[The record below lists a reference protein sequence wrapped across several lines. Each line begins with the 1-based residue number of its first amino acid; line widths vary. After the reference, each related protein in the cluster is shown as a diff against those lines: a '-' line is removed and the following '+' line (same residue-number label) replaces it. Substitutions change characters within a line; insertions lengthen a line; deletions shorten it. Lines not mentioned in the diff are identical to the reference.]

1 MGGRVAFRGMA
12 NVLNNEKKQQI
23 LALGQLGWS
32 LRRIQ
37 AATHVRRETIST
49 YLKVAGVGVW
59 PPGGWGRQTG
69 SKPAIGVTT
78 DFGVELSAPR
88 PEIQG
93 VIPGESAKPAIE
105 VTTGFG
111 VELRSPRSE
120 NPGRN
125 PSASACEPFQEAIDL
140 GLSRGRNAMAIW
152 QDLVSDYGFTSSYQ
166 SVKRYVQK
174 RRGSPLPQATAVILT
189 APGEEAQVDYGTGPM
204 VRDPHSG
211 KYRRTRLF
219 VMMLGYSRKSVRLLV
234 FHSSSRIWAELHE
247 KAFRRLGG
255 CTRIVVLDN
264 LREGVLIPDIYDPAL
279 NPLYRDVLAHYGA
292 VAMPCR
298 IQDPDRKGKVES
310 GVGHAQKTPLKGL
323 RFESLEQAQAYLDG
337 WEARWADTRI
347 HGTTKRQVAVM
358 FAEEKPALLPLPIE
372 PFRYYQY
379 GDRTVHLDGC
389 VEIEAAYY
397 SAPPGWIGRWIKVQW
412 DGLLVRLLDP
422 KNGQLLRE
430 HIRQKRGWYRIKE
443 EDHPARTPLRI
454 SQVLW
459 RAERAGSQMG
469 TLCNLIYRQQGE
481 VGIRRILGVL
491 SLAKKFGTAATE
503 DACAAALEMGVHE
516 YRFVRR
522 YLERGPQ
529 LSLKQVDP
537 LIRELVHYRDLINHR
552 TKEQP
557 E

>member
-1 MGGRVAFRGMA
+1 
-12 NVLNNEKKQQI
+12 
-23 LALGQLGWS
+23 
-32 LRRIQ
+32 
-37 AATHVRRETIST
+37 
-49 YLKVAGVGVW
+49 
-59 PPGGWGRQTG
+59 
-69 SKPAIGVTT
+69 VTT

-88 PEIQG
+88 PEIQEL
-93 VIPGESAKPAIE
+93 IPSDSAKPAIE

-111 VELRSPRSE
+111 VELRGPETKS
-120 NPGRN
+120 PGRN
-125 PSASACEPFQEAIDL
+125 PSASACEPFQEAIEL
-140 GLSRGRNAMAIW
+140 GLSRGRNATAIW
-152 QDLVSDYGFTSSYQ
+152 QDLVSEHDFSSSYQ
-166 SVKRYVQK
+166 SVKRYIHK
-174 RRGSPLPQATAVILT
+174 RRGSGPAQAAGVILT

-204 VRDPHSG
+204 VRDAQSG

-219 VMMLGYSRKSVRLLV
+219 VMTLGYSRKSVRLLV

-255 CTRIVVLDN
+255 STRIVVLDN
-264 LREGVLIPDIYDPAL
+264 LREGVLVPDIYEPAL
-279 NPLYRDVLAHYGA
+279 NPLYRDVLAHYGT

-389 VEIEAAYY
+389 VEVEAAYY

-412 DGLLVRLLDP
+412 DGLVVRLLDP
-422 KNGQLLRE
+422 KSGQLLRE

-443 EDHPARTPLRI
+443 EDHPARTPLRV

-537 LIRELVHYRDLINHR
+537 LIRELVQYRDLINHR
-552 TKEQP
+552 TKEQA